1 MSDDVVMGGSKA
13 LETLEL
19 TLRVN
24 GKRTKVVVPPA
35 MSLLEL
41 LRDGLNLRGTKLA
54 CARAVCGSCTVLI
67 DGYPAA
73 SCALFAFQVDG
84 ADIVTI
90 EGLAN
95 KDGALHPVQGAFR
108 KFSAFQ
114 CGYCTPGMILL
125 AKALLDHD
133 PAPSRA
139 TVVEWM
145 SSGVCRCTGYN
156 LIVEAVLSAAAEMR
170 RGPR

>member
-1 MSDDVVMGGSKA
+1 MSDEA
-13 LETLEL
+13 LTNDSEASETLEL

-24 GKRTKVVVPPA
+24 GRRTKIVVPPA

-41 LRDGLNLRGTKLA
+41 LRDNFNLRGTKLA
-54 CARAVCGSCTVLI
+54 CSRAVCGSCTVLV
-67 DGYPAA
+67 DGQPAA

-90 EGLAN
+90 EGLAD
-95 KDGALHPVQGAFR
+95 KDGALHPVQDAFR

-114 CGYCTPGMILL
+114 CGYCTSGMILL

-139 TVVEWM
+139 RVVEWM

-156 LIVEAVLSAAAEMR
+156 LIVEAVLSAASEMR
-170 RGPR
+170 RATR